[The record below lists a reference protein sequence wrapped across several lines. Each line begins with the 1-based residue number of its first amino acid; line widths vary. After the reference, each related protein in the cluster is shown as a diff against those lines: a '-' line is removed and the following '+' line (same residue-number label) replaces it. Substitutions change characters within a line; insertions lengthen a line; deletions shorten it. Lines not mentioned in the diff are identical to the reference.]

1 MTPPRRLVRR
11 LLAAAVTTLALAA
24 CAGATSPATVAG
36 TPVTDDELARATAVF
51 QGLSDAQQAPCGDTA
66 DVRASDPPDAACNRF
81 TLGVMV
87 QIRLAEAYAAAHDVT
102 VSDADVKDTTD
113 RFTSNL
119 GEDVLDG
126 ALAANGAT
134 RTDLLTVVRGSL
146 LLDAVARDLA
156 LREIGEEGLRQSYEE
171 QIASYT
177 IIQVDHILVDTE
189 AEARDIY
196 EQVTAAGFTEE
207 DFLALAKDVSIDPS
221 AAENSGSL
229 GSNTAST
236 YVPSFAEAT
245 LALEPG
251 EISEPVKTE
260 FGWHV
265 IWMVDKEVTSFEDAR
280 DRLLTDSSGTSF
292 FAYVGER
299 EAAGDIEVDPS
310 FGRFD
315 PETLT
320 VVAIRSTD
328 PEASTSPTPVNAS
341 PAAG

>member
-1 MTPPRRLVRR
+1 M
-11 LLAAAVTTLALAA
+11 ATLALAA
-24 CAGATSPATVAG
+24 CTGAISPATVAG

-51 QGLSDAQQAPCGDTA
+51 QGLSDAQQAPCGDAA
-66 DVRASDPPDAACNRF
+66 DVRAADPPDAACSRF

-87 QIRLAEAYAAAHDVT
+87 QIRLAEAYAATHDVM
-102 VSDADVKDTTD
+102 VSDADVTDTTD
-113 RFTSNL
+113 RFTGSL
-119 GEDVLDG
+119 GEGVLDS

-134 RTDLLTVVRGSL
+134 RKDLVAVVRGSL

-156 LREIGEEGLRQSYEE
+156 LQEIGEDGLRQAYED
-171 QIASYT
+171 QLASYT
-177 IIQVDHILVDTE
+177 IVQVDHILVETE

-196 EQVTAAGFTEE
+196 ERVTAPGFTEE
-207 DFLALAKDVSIDPS
+207 DFLVLAKEVSIDPS

-229 GSNTAST
+229 GSTTAST
-236 YVPSFAEAT
+236 YVPEFADAA

-265 IWMVDKEVTSFEDAR
+265 IWMVDKEVTAFEGAR
-280 DRLLTDSSGTSF
+280 DQLLADSSGTSF

-328 PEASTSPTPVNAS
+328 PQASTSPVPVNAS
-341 PAAG
+341 PPAG